1 MSEKI
6 SVDDAINEYY
16 NLKNKYETNYQDT
29 YIKPILKA
37 KDKSKREKRV
47 EYSKLPKAEC
57 VNCKRNVGTIFS
69 IKNKDFTRIFSVKCG
84 DLNAPCPLN
93 INIVSSTYFTY
104 ETEITSQEKEI
115 DNLKMEIIK
124 EKYDIM
130 FGYTDEETGINN
142 FIRSSN
148 ILKDSTELLGGIIEK
163 NILTNDNPEKHE
175 LLKKT
180 TDIFGS
186 EYILQFKQM
195 IKQYH
200 ETGNTQI
207 LNEAVK
213 FYLNEMLPR
222 VKEIE
227 GLKYENNFVE
237 YNLDNGEYKLFQR
250 KNSLQNL
257 EYALDTNTKVV
268 SFVKGL
274 KASAPQSKSST
285 LKVGKVSSKK
295 SKTKKLLS
303 FVIEGEEPNAEPSG
317 YAPNSPAYAPN
328 SPAYA
333 PNSPV
338 SGPNSPS
345 DQIYKRSG
353 NTVIWDDSQYNDIWI
368 HFSDKYKD
376 VLLQDLQWMEDTVK
390 TLADMSPGTSKEF
403 VLPSNIVLPPKV
415 SSTNEL
421 DFGNAALND
430 LAVRLTATQK
440 GILIGSIP
448 KKENLTEEDLKPM
461 VSILKPMLGAL
472 VDFV

>member
-1 MSEKI
+1 
-6 SVDDAINEYY
+6 
-16 NLKNKYETNYQDT
+16 
-29 YIKPILKA
+29 
-37 KDKSKREKRV
+37 
-47 EYSKLPKAEC
+47 
-57 VNCKRNVGTIFS
+57 
-69 IKNKDFTRIFSVKCG
+69 
-84 DLNAPCPLN
+84 
-93 INIVSSTYFTY
+93 
-104 ETEITSQEKEI
+104 
-115 DNLKMEIIK
+115 
-124 EKYDIM
+124 
-130 FGYTDEETGINN
+130 
-142 FIRSSN
+142 
-148 ILKDSTELLGGIIEK
+148 
-163 NILTNDNPEKHE
+163 
-175 LLKKT
+175 
-180 TDIFGS
+180 
-186 EYILQFKQM
+186 
-195 IKQYH
+195 
-200 ETGNTQI
+200 
-207 LNEAVK
+207 
-213 FYLNEMLPR
+213 MLPR

-285 LKVGKVSSKK
+285 LKVGKVGSKK

-328 SPAYA
+328 SPEYA
-333 PNSPV
+333 PNSPA

-353 NTVIWDDSQYNDIWI
+353 NTVIWDDSQYNDIWT

-376 VLLQDLQWMEDTVK
+376 VLLQDPQWMEDTVK

-472 VDFV
+472 VDFG